1 MTYVVSCDLAH
12 AVSIAAVRSTTRWP
26 DIGATIR
33 SSLDEV
39 WAHLRANPPG
49 AIRHNVVVYINDTP
63 DVEIGVQVAE
73 PFVPS
78 DRVRLFTLPA
88 GPVAHTLHVGPYRT
102 LGAAH
107 EVVIKQCKEWGVP
120 SRELVGRSMAI
131 GQTRKIFSGPRSSTF
146 SRHPRSTALPN
157 PRLQRT
163 RPASPLSPLSRK
175 PLGGE

>member
-1 MTYVVSCDLAH
+1 MTYVVSFALAQS
-12 AVSIAAVRSTTRWP
+12 VSIAAVRSTTRWP

-63 DVEIGVQVAE
+63 DVEIGIQVSE

-78 DRVRLFTLPA
+78 DRVRLFSTPA
-88 GPVAHTLHVGPYRT
+88 GPVAHTVHVGPYRT

-107 EVVIKQCKEWGVP
+107 EAVIKQCKATGSP
-120 SRELVGRSMAI
+120 F
-131 GQTRKIFSGPRSSTF
+131 T
-146 SRHPRSTALPN
+146 
-157 PRLQRT
+157 RT
-163 RPASPLSPLSRK
+163 RWEVYGDWSDQEDLLRTEVFYLLATSQEH
-175 PLGGE
+175 GAA